1 MDLIPGRSKI
11 GLDTQICLDELAV
24 VPDILET
31 NVPRYVEL
39 DCNPD
44 RSGQQNSPVDVDRL

>member
-1 MDLIPGRSKI
+1 VDLNPGHSRI

-31 NVPRYVEL
+31 SVPRYVEL

-44 RSGQQNSPVDVDRL
+44 RSGQQHSPVDVDRL